1 MNELAFK
8 HSERLGFAARRLAR
22 DIATM
27 RNEFG
32 LVNLYQELYAARQ
45 ARFAAV
51 TTARLAFNRWLRKH
65 PKCTVAQV
73 RKALEQFQIPQTREE
88 LTEAIRKIERE
99 AVAAVRRE
107 RSQQ

>member
-1 MNELAFK
+1 MNDLAFK

-45 ARFAAV
+45 ARFTAV
-51 TTARLAFNRWLRKH
+51 TTARVAFNRWLRQH
-65 PKCTVAQV
+65 PKCTTEQV
-73 RKALEQFQIPQTREE
+73 RKALVKFQIPLTREE

-99 AVAAVRRE
+99 AVAAVRRD
-107 RSQQ
+107 RAK